1 MVCAL
6 NSLDL
11 SQAAQVAQ
19 LETLISTEFT
29 KNHPLSKMILWF
41 SRWS

>member
-29 KNHPLSKMILWF
+29 KNHTIK
-41 SRWS
+41 

>member
-19 LETLISTEFT
+19 LETLISTELT
-29 KNHPLSKMILWF
+29 KNYPYQK
-41 SRWS
+41 